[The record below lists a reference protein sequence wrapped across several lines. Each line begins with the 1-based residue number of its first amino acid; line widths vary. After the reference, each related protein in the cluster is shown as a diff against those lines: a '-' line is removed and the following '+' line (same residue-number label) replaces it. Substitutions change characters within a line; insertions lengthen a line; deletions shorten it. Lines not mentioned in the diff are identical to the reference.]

1 MRRLLI
7 LKVMEEP
14 GLGCGRQGLIIE
26 KGIVGLSL
34 SLVSIFSV
42 VTGLVCSIL
51 DKIYFLSA

>member
-1 MRRLLI
+1 MLI

-26 KGIVGLSL
+26 QKGIVGLSL

-42 VTGLVCSIL
+42 VTGLVV
-51 DKIYFLSA
+51 F